1 MYNFPFIENDFDSIT
16 YYQLISQVYEQ
27 SKKNAQDIDV
37 IKKEA
42 DNYIKSWLESN
53 INNFLLD
60 TNYVESEEKLI
71 IKNTTVLTAASC
83 LHTYINDT
91 MIIGKDK

>member
-16 YYQLISQVYEQ
+16 YYQLLSQVCEQ

-71 IKNTTVLTAASC
+71 IKNTTVLTSTSC
-83 LHTYINDT
+83 LHTYKNDM

>member
-1 MYNFPFIENDFDSIT
+1 MFNFPFIENDFDSIT

-27 SKKNAQDIDV
+27 SKKNAQDIDT

-42 DNYIKSWLESN
+42 DNYIKNWLESN
-53 INNFLLD
+53 INNFMLD
-60 TNYVESEEKLI
+60 TNYVETEEKLI
-71 IKNTTVLTAASC
+71 IKNSTLLTSASC

-91 MIIGKDK
+91 MIIGKVK

>member
-1 MYNFPFIENDFDSIT
+1 MI
-16 YYQLISQVYEQ
+16 LIVLHTTSFYRKFANNL
-27 SKKNAQDIDV
+27 KKNAQDIDV

-60 TNYVESEEKLI
+60 TNYVEREEKLI
-71 IKNTTVLTAASC
+71 IKNTTVLTSASC
-83 LHTYINDT
+83 LHTYKNDT